1 MKKKI
6 LLKAC
11 YASFAFYLLSLTGV
25 QAQENKDSL
34 VNVAFGTVAK
44 EDLLGAVSTV
54 NVSELIKKNYS
65 TYSLDGLESFVGGY
79 NGNIWGQRPL
89 VLINGIPRAA
99 AYALPT
105 EIESV
110 TVLKGANAIALY
122 GSRASKGV
130 ILITTKRGEV
140 KPLSLSVRANSG
152 MYIPK
157 AYPKYLNAADY
168 MTLYSEAERND
179 AINGVV
185 DKPKFPQDVIVNTAA
200 GTNPYR
206 YPDVDFFTSD
216 YLKSAYN
223 KTDVTGEISGGNE
236 KSRYYTNFG
245 MSYNSSLMKYGEQK
259 NNNDMRFNIRSNID
273 IDVTDWL
280 TASVDALV
288 IFADSYRGKGNFW
301 GSSATLRPNSINPY
315 LPVSMLDPNSID
327 MQGQVQNSKD
337 LIDGMYLLQGSTDYS
352 SNVFADMLALGYSKS
367 KTRAFQFNANVA
379 ADLGVLTKGLSF
391 KTCYAVDY
399 TDAFVL
405 DWNETYKTYLP
416 SWSKTDPNMVL
427 SLDPQATIDQS
438 TTSEGVAGSAYTQTL
453 TFKSQFDYKRTFNV
467 NHNVSAALI
476 GWGYQIQESDNSD
489 DVANKDYYH
498 RTGNI
503 NMGLQVGYNY
513 RHKYYVDFSGAMIHS
528 AKLPEGNREA
538 ISPTVT
544 LGWRISDEDFFKD
557 NVSFVD
563 NLKLTASYANLKQDL
578 DIFDPGTGLDALNT
592 REFYLYKGYFNNSA
606 GYYTYRD
613 GSGQPTV
620 TSTRAA
626 NNNLTFIERNEIR
639 VGLEANL
646 LKNLVALEA
655 NYFVQN
661 TNGGLASGIKTIY
674 PSYFQADNGSF
685 LPLLNFN
692 EDKRQGIDFG
702 INLNKK
708 IGAVDFSLGFVGMYF
723 TTEAMRRDEYFN
735 DAHRYRVGKPLD
747 SYWGLISEGFFM
759 DQNEIDNSP
768 TQKFGEVN
776 KPGDIKYKD
785 VNTDGVIDENDEVN
799 LGHNGWSVSPFTY
812 GVNLTMKWKN
822 LTLFAM
828 GSGQSGSIGFKNS
841 SYYWVSGN
849 GKYSEAV
856 LDHWTEATKSTAT
869 YPRLTTTSGSNN
881 FRNSTFWM
889 YKTNRFDVRRVQI
902 TYDFPSTMFNE
913 KSLLSD
919 LSVYCSG
926 ENLLTI
932 SKERKLMET
941 NIGSAPQTR
950 FVNLGL
956 KASF

>member
-25 QAQENKDSL
+25 QAQEKKDSL

-54 NVSELIKKNYS
+54 NMTELIKKNYS
-65 TYSLDGLESFVGGY
+65 TYSLDGLENFVGGY

-99 AYALPT
+99 GYALPT
-105 EIESV
+105 EIESI
-110 TVLKGANAIALY
+110 TVLKGANAVALY
-122 GSRASKGV
+122 GSRAAKGA

-140 KPLSLSVRANSG
+140 KPLSLTVRANSG

-157 AYPKYLNAADY
+157 SYPKYLNAADY
-168 MTLYSEAERND
+168 MTLYNEA
-179 AINGVV
+179 AINDGVGA
-185 DKPKFPQDVIVNTAA
+185 KYTQEVIDNTAA
-200 GTNPYR
+200 GTNPYK
-206 YPDVDFFTSD
+206 YPDIDFFSSD
-216 YLKSAYN
+216 YLKKAYN
-223 KTDVTGEISGGNE
+223 QSGVTGEISGGNE

-245 MSYNSSLMKYGEQK
+245 MLYASSLMKYGEQE
-259 NNNDMRFNIRSNID
+259 NNNDLRFNIRSNID

-288 IFADSYRGKGNFW
+288 IFADNYRGKGNFW
-301 GSSATLRPNSINPY
+301 GSSSTMRPNSINPY
-315 LPVSMLDPNSID
+315 IPVSMLDPNSTD
-327 MQGQVQNSKD
+327 MMAQVQNSDD
-337 LIDGMYLLQGSTDYS
+337 LIDGLYLLQGNTDYS
-352 SNVFADMLALGYSKS
+352 TNVFADMLSLGYSKN

-391 KTCYAVDY
+391 KTSYAVDY

-405 DWNETYKTYLP
+405 DWNEGYKVYQPT
-416 SWSKTDPNMVL
+416 WSTTDPNMVT
-427 SLDPQATIDQS
+427 SLTEKNVDQT

-453 TFKSQFDYKRTFNV
+453 TFRSQFDYKRTFNV
-467 NHNVSAALI
+467 NHNFSGALI
-476 GWGYQIQESDNSD
+476 GWGFQTQESDNSD

-503 NMGLQVGYNY
+503 NMGLQVAYNY
-513 RHKYYVDFSGAMIHS
+513 RHKYYIDFSGAMVHS
-528 AKLPEGNREA
+528 AKLPEGNRDA
-538 ISPTVT
+538 FSPTAT
-544 LGWRISDEDFFKD
+544 LGWRISDEAFFKD

-563 NLKLTASYANLKQDL
+563 NLKLTASYANLHQDL
-578 DIFDPGTGLDALNT
+578 DITDPGIGTDALNS

-613 GSGQPTV
+613 GTGQPTA
-620 TSTRAA
+620 TSTRA
-626 NNNLTFIERNEIR
+626 NNFDLTFIERNEFR
-639 VGLEANL
+639 VGMEANL
-646 LKNLVALEA
+646 LKNLIALEA

-661 TNGGLASGIKTIY
+661 TKGGLANGVSTIY

-702 INLNKK
+702 INVNKK

-723 TTEAMRRDEYFN
+723 DSEAVRRDEYYA
-735 DAHRYRVGKPLD
+735 DAHRFRAGKPLD

-759 DQNEIDNSP
+759 DQNEINNSP
-768 TQKFGEVN
+768 VQKFGDV

-785 VNTDGVIDENDEVN
+785 VNTDGVIDGNDEVN

-828 GSGQSGSIGFKNS
+828 GSGQSGAIGFKNS

-849 GKYSEAV
+849 GKYSDVV
-856 LDHWTEATKSTAT
+856 LDRWTEATKNTAT
-869 YPRLTTTSGSNN
+869 YPRLTTTNGSNN
-881 FRNSTFWM
+881 YRNSTFWM
-889 YKTNRFDVRRVQI
+889 YKTNRFDVKRVQI

-926 ENLLTI
+926 DNLLTI